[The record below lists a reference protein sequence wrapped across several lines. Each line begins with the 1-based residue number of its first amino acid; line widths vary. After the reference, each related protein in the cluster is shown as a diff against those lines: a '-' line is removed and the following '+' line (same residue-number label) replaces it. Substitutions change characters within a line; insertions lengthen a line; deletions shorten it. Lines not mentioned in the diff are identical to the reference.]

1 MKKVEESRKLKIY
14 GKSTEN
20 LRFMK
25 YQITVRYNHISSHQF
40 EENCGGIEEALRTT
54 CDYLKGVMYSQHNSK
69 AYMHIKDEQGNE
81 KDYEYTLYLSAGKKV
96 FHISQIIA

>member
-1 MKKVEESRKLKIY
+1 
-14 GKSTEN
+14 
-20 LRFMK
+20 MK
-25 YQITVRYNHISSHQF
+25 YQITVRYNQISSHQF
-40 EENCGGIEEALRTT
+40 EKNCGGIEEALRTT
-54 CDYLKGVMYSQHNSK
+54 CEYLKGVMYHQHNSK